1 VLFYPL
7 AAVGLECT
15 FRHGNSR
22 TPDWQN
28 GIKTNS
34 EYKGRKQIPAIQLQL
49 TRMNAGKS
57 RILMISFLIR
67 SHPRDPREMNCISQ
81 RLRASAVD
89 RILHCTILA
98 TFTLRALDNFFA
110 EAFRVETFLIYDE
123 KVFHTGKSFV
133 LGC

>member
-1 VLFYPL
+1 ML
-7 AAVGLECT
+7 
-15 FRHGNSR
+15 
-22 TPDWQN
+22 
-28 GIKTNS
+28 
-34 EYKGRKQIPAIQLQL
+34 IPAIQLQL

-89 RILHCTILA
+89 RILYCTTSEA
-98 TFTLRALDNFFA
+98 FTLTALDNLFA
-110 EAFRVETFLIYDE
+110 KAFRVETFLMRDG